1 MFDALKKHIESTELS
16 GIHVNKATGEWAG
29 GKAHGFEYLT
39 RDEILALKGE
49 AKAKAEAEP
58 ESPESD
64 EAEQKS
70 TGKKKGK

>member
-1 MFDALKKHIESTELS
+1 MFDELKKYMAESSLD
-16 GIHVNKATGEWAG
+16 GLHVNKATGEWAG